1 MSDEKKPFRAIDED
15 FREGIRQRIKIADI
29 IDRLTNHAL
38 NPAAFPMTTS
48 QVKVALSLV
57 GYVLPQLKAVEHT
70 KKHEQPLTREQLIER
85 LAQLHAGTTGQSQR
99 RSVDGTPSANGAA
112 EIRH

>member
-1 MSDEKKPFRAIDED
+1 MSDERKAFRAIDED

-38 NPAAFPMTTS
+38 NPVAYPMTAS

-70 KKHEQPLTREQLIER
+70 KTSDKPMTREQLIER
-85 LAQLHAGTTGQSQR
+85 LAQLHAGTTSQPQR
-99 RSVDGTPSANGAA
+99 RAVDGAVSTDGAA
-112 EIRH
+112 EIHH

>member
-1 MSDEKKPFRAIDED
+1 MSDEKRAFRAIDED
-15 FREGIRQRIKIADI
+15 FREAMRGRIRIADI
-29 IDRLTNHAL
+29 IDKLTNHAL
-38 NPAAFPMTTS
+38 NPVAHPMTTS

-70 KKHEQPLTREQLIER
+70 KTPDKPLTREQLIER
-85 LAQLHAGTTGQSQR
+85 LAQLHAGTASQTQR
-99 RSVDGTPSANGAA
+99 RTADGAAPADGAA